1 MLQNIQDRWQ
11 WSFTGKKSMNQVY
24 CMQVETKKTQRT
36 FTNDRGT
43 VSISKN
49 RKNSIFRG
57 R

>member
-1 MLQNIQDRWQ
+1 
-11 WSFTGKKSMNQVY
+11 MNQVY